1 MTKEMESRG
10 PNSDEV
16 AQTGSADGNDATPSP
31 DLGVAAED
39 AAGTKDGEGVDTPE
53 RQIQGQVEADSAAE
67 PRMTDGTRGS
77 TELQAARQ
85 RIADVERTLA
95 QMEKRLARA
104 DAARDESVAE
114 AERQQAVAARRV
126 AQIRELRDSL
136 AAETTRAGQ
145 EQRRARAFGRENGE
159 LRADV
164 ETLQG
169 KVKRLATVNADLTL
183 DVERLAASTGLQLL
197 TSPLALQWLTR
208 KRERTT
214 LKMPREVVVVGAGP
228 VPGGEMERLLRKAGF
243 LVRVPGDDSAALMV
257 VGREEWLVDDLEEQI
272 AARKSLGLKVF
283 SQEML
288 IGALATRDDPFESAD
303 KKTLLGFAD
312 GHGALEYLIEAGFE
326 WPFITWRPL
335 QTAGQFAEKKFAE
348 ESPVHKLG
356 YVVGK
361 VAGLPDKARRRV
373 LADAFTGK
381 LPKVHSAEY
390 MATWGT
396 PGSRIRLRRM
406 ANHLATF
413 ARLWQNEPSFD
424 TAVAHWE
431 MDLARL
437 HDEFY
442 EPWMRF
448 RWPETV

>member
-1 MTKEMESRG
+1 MTMEMESRG
-10 PNSDEV
+10 PKSDDA
-16 AQTGSADGNDATPSP
+16 AQTVSNDDNEATRNPAFA
-31 DLGVAAED
+31 VAAGSKG
-39 AAGTKDGEGVDTPE
+39 AEGVDTPE
-53 RQIQGQVEADSAAE
+53 RQNPAPVETDFAAE
-67 PRMTDGTRGS
+67 SPNSDGTPERAES
-77 TELQAARQ
+77 QAARQ
-85 RIADVERTLA
+85 RIADVERALS

-114 AERQQAVAARRV
+114 ADRQQAIAARRGT
-126 AQIRELRDSL
+126 QIREMRESL
-136 AAETTRAGQ
+136 AAEVKRAGQ
-145 EQRRARAFGRENGE
+145 EQRKGRALARENVE
-159 LRADV
+159 LRSQASI
-164 ETLQG
+164 LQG
-169 KVKRLATVNADLTL
+169 KVKRLTTVNADLTL
-183 DVERLAASTGLQLL
+183 DVERLAAATGLQLL
-197 TSPLALQWLTR
+197 SSPLALQWLTR
-208 KRERTT
+208 KRKKTT
-214 LKMPREVVVVGAGP
+214 LKLPREVVVVGAGP

-243 LVRVPGDDSAALMV
+243 LVRAPGDDAAALMV

-303 KKTLLGFAD
+303 KKTLLGFAE

-335 QTAGQFAEKKFAE
+335 QTAGQFAGEKFAK
-348 ESPVHKLG
+348 ESPLHKLG

-361 VAGLPDKARRRV
+361 VNGLPEKARRRV

-381 LPKVHSAEY
+381 LPKVHSVEY

-413 ARLWQNEPSFD
+413 ARLWQNEQNFD

-431 MDLARL
+431 ADLDWL

-448 RWPETV
+448 RWPEARV